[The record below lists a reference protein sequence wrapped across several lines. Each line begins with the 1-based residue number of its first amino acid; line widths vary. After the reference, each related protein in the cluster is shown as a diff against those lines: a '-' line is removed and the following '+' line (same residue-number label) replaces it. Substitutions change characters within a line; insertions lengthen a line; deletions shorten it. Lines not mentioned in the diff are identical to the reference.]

1 VQIYSNDKYR
11 AVPSRTKPTLKL
23 DSGIDPR
30 QLSKYLDLLQ
40 TISNQNDK
48 EKQIME
54 WYYTEQINLHL
65 KEALI
70 VVIGKLQ
77 SFLSQT
83 EIKIKQIDQGD
94 NLLADGI
101 KQLHIAASTH
111 NFENL
116 DKIRDRILKRLKEDE
131 HKSEIYNF
139 CGEIYRNIGIQNKTI
154 SNFKKS
160 LDYNSLNFV
169 AIINLANAY
178 INSEDYNKV
187 EEIIIEAIKVFRKK
201 NPEKISLL
209 LNLLAQSKI
218 YSSNFLEAKQILLQ
232 AKAAISGNEDSNKL
246 IDINLILVLVHNFE
260 MDEARKMILEVGKA
274 IDKNFNIEVA
284 QTLQYSQIPS
294 LYNTIAIYYAVD
306 NQFQKAKEFSEK
318 SAKVSEMLGNS
329 KFLKPFDYL
338 IINTNLAYLC
348 LYIGDFESFQKYNQV
363 VRDISID
370 FFDANSFAFAKSYAN
385 QGIFHLIQGNKE
397 SAFKNFFRAF
407 QLLSATSNNR
417 NNLIRASIYADI
429 ANVYCWKKNYED
441 AKLFY
446 LKAREHLEAN
456 FGKNN
461 PNLQRINWKIKNIE
475 SGQNIILPF

>member
-40 TISNQNDK
+40 KVSNQNDK

-116 DKIRDRILKRLKEDE
+116 DKIRDRILKRLKVDT

-139 CGEIYRNIGIQNKTI
+139 CGEIYRNIGIQIKTI

-178 INSEDYNKV
+178 INTENFNQA
-187 EEIIIEAIKVFRKK
+187 EEILIEAIKVFRKK
-201 NPEKISLL
+201 HPEKISQL

-218 YSSNFLEAKQILLQ
+218 YSSDFLEAKQILLQ
-232 AKAAISGNEDSNKL
+232 AKAAIPGNEDSNKL

-274 IDKNFNIEVA
+274 VDKNFNIEVA

-306 NQFQKAKEFSEK
+306 NQFQKAKDFSEK

-348 LYIGDFESFQKYNQV
+348 LYIGDFESFQKYNQI

-397 SAFKNFFRAF
+397 LAFKNFFRAF

-417 NNLIRASIYADI
+417 NNLIRSSIYADI
-429 ANVYCWKKNYED
+429 ANVYCWKKNYAD

-446 LKAREHLEAN
+446 IKSREHLEAN

-461 PNLQRINWKIKNIE
+461 PNLQRINWKIKNLE
-475 SGQNIILPF
+475 SGENIILPF